1 MVTIEC
7 PFCDGALDAEAL
19 FRDGELSCDEC
30 AVGLELAP
38 EEPWIT
44 FAAAA

>member
-7 PFCDGALDAEAL
+7 PFCDGALDAAAL

-30 AVGLELAP
+30 SVGLELAP
-38 EEPWIT
+38 DEPSIVV
-44 FAAAA
+44 AAAA